1 MNIFDKLFSGIK
13 ARASERREETPDVKQ
28 GTPANAEKPA
38 GEEISDDKSAALR
51 ESFVQSF
58 KASAERSCDRRS
70 KDYAEYLA
78 ENGREDLAELIR
90 DARKNAVLITA
101 QAASD
106 DEIPVGASKSG
117 GYPDLPPEIPY
128 PTLSAFS
135 AEFKNDTESYPE
147 SAMQLAAQID
157 LAEVAPY
164 DKDGALPRSGML
176 YIFWSGEIDLK
187 DSEGWVKYT
196 FDGENREPFKVI
208 YYDGDK
214 SSLSRTE
221 PPCPYHAK
229 YFDKP
234 IEPLRFSFGCKYEYG
249 ISEYEEE
256 LEELYD
262 EDGEFTADGSK
273 LLGYP
278 KGSMNVDKPSRRETN
293 LFQFDYKMGS
303 IWGLYWYIGK
313 QDLKEKKFSSVRMVC
328 DLD

>member
-1 MNIFDKLFSGIK
+1 MSIFDKLLSRKK
-13 ARASERREETPDVKQ
+13 ARVPERRDEIPDVKQ
-28 GTPANAEKPA
+28 SASANSEKPA
-38 GEEISDDKSAALR
+38 VEEISEDKSAALR
-51 ESFVQSF
+51 EAFAQSF
-58 KASAERSCDRRS
+58 KASTERSRDRRS
-70 KDYAEYLA
+70 EDYAEYLA
-78 ENGREDLAELIR
+78 ENGRDDLAELIR
-90 DARKNAVLITA
+90 DGRKNAILITA

-106 DEIPVGASKSG
+106 EEIPVGASKSG
-117 GYPDLPPEIPY
+117 GYPDLPPEISY

-135 AEFKNDTESYPE
+135 MELKNDTESYPE

-176 YIFWSGEIDLK
+176 YIFWSGEIDLE

-214 SSLSRTE
+214 SSLRRTK

-234 IEPLRFSFGCKYEYG
+234 IEPSRFSFDCKYEYS

-278 KGSMNVDKPSRRETN
+278 KGGMNVDKPSRRETN
-293 LFQFDYKMGS
+293 LFQFDFKMGS

-313 QDLKEKKFSSVRMVC
+313 QSLKEKNFVDVRMVC